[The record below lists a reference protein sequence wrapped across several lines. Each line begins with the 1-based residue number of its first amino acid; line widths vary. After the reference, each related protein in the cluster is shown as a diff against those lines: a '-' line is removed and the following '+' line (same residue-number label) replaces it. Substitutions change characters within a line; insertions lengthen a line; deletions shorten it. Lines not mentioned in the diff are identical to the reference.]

1 MDDLGNQLKV
11 GGSQPVSNLDRYS
24 WALFAEDAWNITDP
38 FTLTMSLRMDQDEK
52 FGDHFSLKYMVY
64 GL

>member
-1 MDDLGNQLKV
+1 M

>member
-38 FTLTMSLRMDQDEK
+38 FTLTMSLRMDQDENLEII
-52 FGDHFSLKYMVY
+52 SVLKYMVY